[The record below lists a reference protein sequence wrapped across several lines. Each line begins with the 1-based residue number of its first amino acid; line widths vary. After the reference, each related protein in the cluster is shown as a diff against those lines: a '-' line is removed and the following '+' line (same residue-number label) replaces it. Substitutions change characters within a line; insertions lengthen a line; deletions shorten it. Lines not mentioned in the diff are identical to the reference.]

1 LKVGVVAKLGD
12 AKALSLTKDVVN
24 YGTSLGIEMFIDE
37 RLSSIINWHNTFVVG
52 RDHLDYL
59 IIIGGDGTLL
69 NTLHMLGDKLLPLIT
84 IRAGRKGFLYDVPP
98 EECRN
103 VLNRLLRGDY
113 RVKEYMRLEA
123 LIDNNKLPYALNEYV
138 ITTSGLFRSKVADF
152 KVFKA
157 LSGYSELILNIS
169 SDGLIIA
176 SPIGST
182 AYNLSV
188 GGPIVDPDLEAII
201 ITPLASLTLIARP
214 LILPPNIEVHIE
226 VAQGSSDADIIAD
239 GRYVARLPAGG
250 MVKIR
255 RAPQR
260 VKFIR
265 FFEDTYAKLLQRIFY
280 GEHQ

>member
-52 RDHLDYL
+52 RDYLDYL

-84 IRAGRKGFLYDVPP
+84 IRAGKKGFLYDVPP

-157 LSGYSELILNIS
+157 LSGCSELILNIS

-239 GRYVARLPAGG
+239 GRYVARLPGGG

-280 GEHQ
+280 GEH